1 MTSSTTTS
9 QKRDDFIQNEEHV
22 REFDIENFSVEA
34 EEIKRR
40 YPKGNER
47 SALIPML
54 HLVQAY
60 EGYVSNSGIKA
71 CAKILGITEAEV
83 SAVATFYSQFKR
95 HPNGQYTIG
104 VCTNSL
110 CAVMGGDEIFECV
123 SKALEIGHDQT
134 SADGKITLEAVECN
148 AACDYAPVI
157 MVNWE
162 FFDNQTPETAL
173 KLVRDIQAGKQI
185 HPTRGPEKVHTFKEI
200 SRTLA
205 GFEDGLVDEGVSAG
219 ESTLL
224 GKRIYDSYIEKNPNS
239 NMREGEK

>member
-1 MTSSTTTS
+1 MTSSVFTEESYGYTDE
-9 QKRDDFIQNEEHV
+9 QKV
-22 REFDIENFSVEA
+22 RHQFNIENFTREA
-34 EEIKRR
+34 EQIKQR
-40 YPKGNER
+40 YPQGNER

-60 EGYVSNSGIKA
+60 EGYVSNVGIKA
-71 CAKILGITEAEV
+71 CAKILEITEAEV

-110 CAVMGGDEIFECV
+110 CAVMGGDEIFECI
-123 SKALEIGHDQT
+123 SSQLEIGHDQT
-134 SADGKITLEAVECN
+134 TADGKITLESIECN

-173 KLVRDIQAGKQI
+173 QIIKDIRDGKQI
-185 HPTRGPEKVHTFKEI
+185 HPTRGAEKVHTFKEI
-200 SRTLA
+200 SHTLA

-219 ESTLL
+219 QATLL
-224 GKRIYDSYIEKNPNS
+224 GKKIHDSYIKNSPNS
-239 NMREGEK
+239 SISEVEK